1 MNSLFNLL
9 MLPFVQ
15 RMFLAAL
22 LASFSCGIIGSFIV
36 VKRLVF
42 LSGGIA
48 HTTFGGIGL
57 AYYLQ
62 YSMGWIWFDPLI
74 GALLF
79 AVFTAVIMSIPLVK
93 SRLREDSTIGVLWVI
108 GMALGVLLLN
118 LVDNSVI
125 VVQDPV
131 SILFGNI
138 LLIQL
143 SDLYLMGALVIII
156 LVISSIF
163 FKDLQILSFD
173 EQFARISGINVP
185 LLNLVL
191 LLLVAFTTVVL
202 IKVVGV
208 VLVIAMLTIPAAMAG
223 LLVQSLKQMIGLAI
237 VFGVATSFTGSML
250 SLMFNFP
257 PGSTIVLVMGT
268 LFIIMLIMKT
278 VLSIMMQSNNTKK
291 KQIT

>member
-1 MNSLFNLL
+1 MSSLVEMM

-62 YSMGWIWFDPLI
+62 YSMGWIWLDPLI

-79 AVFTAVIMSIPLVK
+79 AVFTAVIMSIPMIK

-108 GMALGVLLLN
+108 GMALGILLLN
-118 LVDNSVI
+118 LVDKNVI

-143 SDLYLMGALVIII
+143 SDLYLMGALVIVI

-223 LLVQSLKQMIGLAI
+223 ILVQSLKQMIGLAI

-278 VLSIMMQSNNTKK
+278 VFSIMMQSNNAKK
-291 KQIT
+291 KTTT

>member
-1 MNSLFNLL
+1 MSSIAELL
-9 MLPFVQ
+9 SLPFVQ
-15 RMFLAAL
+15 RMFLAAF
-22 LASFSCGIIGSFIV
+22 LASVSCGIIGSLIV

-62 YSMGWIWFDPLI
+62 FFFGWFWLDPLL

-79 AVFTAVIMSIPLVK
+79 AVLTAVIMSVPMIK
-93 SRLREDSTIGVLWVI
+93 AHLRDDSTIGVLWVM
-108 GMALGVLLLN
+108 GMALGVLFLN
-118 LVDNSVI
+118 LVDKNVI

-138 LLIQL
+138 LLIKF
-143 SDLYLMGALVIII
+143 SDLVLMGSLVIII
-156 LVISSIF
+156 IVIGWVF
-163 FKDLQILSFD
+163 FKDFQILAFD
-173 EQFARISGINVP
+173 EEFARISGINVP
-185 LLNLVL
+185 VMNFIL

-223 LLVQSLKQMIGLAI
+223 LLVQSLKQMMVLAVFIGI
-237 VFGVATSFTGSML
+237 VTSFTGSL
-250 SLMFNFP
+250 FSLLFNVP
-257 PGSTIVLVMGT
+257 PGSAIVLVMG
-268 LFIIMLIMKT
+268 LVFVALLMLKPVIQPL
-278 VLSIMMQSNNTKK
+278 LSKKPVDQMMT
-291 KQIT
+291 